1 MVFSSFENITIDKSN
16 WNHTYLTN
24 PISEFA
30 NRKNVKYVYR
40 MIHSRPYDTKR
51 NDEEDT
57 RHGTMMNPFQT
68 TGFAIGPD
76 PVPRSVD

>member
-1 MVFSSFENITIDKSN
+1 
-16 WNHTYLTN
+16 
-24 PISEFA
+24 
-30 NRKNVKYVYR
+30 

-57 RHGTMMNPFQT
+57 RHGTMMNPFRT